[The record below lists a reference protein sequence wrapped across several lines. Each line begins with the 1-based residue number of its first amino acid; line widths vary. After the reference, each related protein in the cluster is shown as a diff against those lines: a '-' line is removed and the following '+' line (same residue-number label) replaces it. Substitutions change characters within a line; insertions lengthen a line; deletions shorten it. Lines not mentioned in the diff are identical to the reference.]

1 MQEISIERLHAIL
14 ESEAVMD
21 VIHDLGR
28 NPAIKPVLAD
38 RAHEAL
44 QVAAEL
50 AENAKKDLSD
60 EALTGI
66 AIAAV
71 RSIDPEQDEYHLHHV
86 LVSWLGPDNVPNNQR
101 FSWEPKGKPGKMNLA
116 TPPAFDPNKAS
127 MVGDPSAWRE
137 GLKNGP
143 NVGRIEAIPDITPER
158 SAELLQTQNTMAV
171 ADQAVMDMAPVS
183 EALGRIKA
191 AEFFRHVGDIIVAQT
206 FVDLRNSKRYKDYPI
221 KDAEGNL
228 RRCQNFEEFCQ
239 LAFGKSY
246 TRCYEL
252 SKNLHL
258 LGPDLYESAERIGF
272 KARDYAALKALPE
285 AEQEIVKT
293 ALAAES
299 KEQVLDIL
307 QDLAARH
314 QSERAATKK
323 QTEDMKADL
332 DARDKLLAD
341 KSERLDKIS
350 MELEKLKSLPAN
362 KREVL
367 RLEQEQAAAKKLTT
381 AVMEAQ
387 AAVNAFLVQLAEIK
401 EAEVSA
407 YTKEHADH
415 TASWFC
421 QQVQYALQENGIQA
435 DMAEIMLPEWMRD
448 QAKQSPVDQEGR

>member
-1 MQEISIERLHAIL
+1 MQEISAERLHAIL

-50 AENAKKDLSD
+50 AENAQKDLSD

-71 RSIDPEQDEYHLHHV
+71 RSIDPEQDEYHSHHV

-158 SAELLQTQNTMAV
+158 GAELVQTQNQSALAFQAVLDAEEIHKATGQIEAFEFLRSV
-171 ADQAVMDMAPVS
+171 ADVATAQVF
-183 EALGRIKA
+183 ERIKA
-191 AEFFRHVGDIIVAQT
+191 G
-206 FVDLRNSKRYKDYPI
+206 KKYKGLPYI
-221 KDAEGNL
+221 DAEGNPRHVATL
-228 RRCQNFEEFCQ
+228 EEFCEVKLGRSYRRVKE
-239 LAFGKSY
+239 LAD
-246 TRCYEL
+246 
-252 SKNLHL
+252 NLHV
-258 LGPDLYESAERIGF
+258 LGPALYESAESIGF
-272 KARDYAALKALPE
+272 KSRDYAALKALPPD
-285 AEQEIVKT
+285 EQEAVKQ
-293 ALAAES
+293 ALASET
-299 KEQVLDIL
+299 KEQVLDVL

-323 QTEDMKADL
+323 QAEDMKADL

-341 KSERLDKIS
+341 KTERLDKVS
-350 MELEKLKSLPAN
+350 MDLEKLKSLPPN

-367 RLEQEQAAAKKLTT
+367 RLEQEQEAAKKLTV
-381 AVMEAQ
+381 AVIEAQ
-387 AAVNAFLVQLAEIK
+387 AAVNAFLAQLAAIK
-401 EAEVSA
+401 DAEVSV
-407 YTKEHADH
+407 YTKDHADQ

-421 QQVQYALQENGIQA
+421 QQVQLALQENGIQA
-435 DMAEIMLPEWMRD
+435 DMAEIVLPEWMRD
-448 QAKQSPVDQEGR
+448 AAKSSPVDQEGR